1 MTPEVFALWAA
12 GAPLNEV
19 LQVCHEDQFT
29 DDPVV
34 RALVTLLERSQQDAV
49 DVVGDLNGRLNEAFF
64 VGVSVLATEVED
76 FLEDIGDEVPVVDVR
91 GAIEG
96 LADSLSAGEYPS
108 EDLTINAISSSFP
121 GRVERMGV
129 AKRRM
134 AENMHVLPRG
144 IYQPEVLKVL
154 RLNNE
159 PMTLVEVVRE
169 VVRRLGR
176 TKTNAIYTAISAL
189 KMKGQIEELDNNELR
204 IKGGR

>member
-19 LQVCHEDQFT
+19 LQVCHESQFT

-34 RALVTLLERSQQDAV
+34 RALVALLERSQQEAV
-49 DVVGDLNGRLNEAFF
+49 DVGGDLNARLNEAFF

-96 LADSLSAGEYPS
+96 LADSLSAGEYPP

-121 GRVERMGV
+121 RRVERMRD
-129 AKRRM
+129 ARRRM
-134 AENMHVLPRG
+134 AETTHVPRG

-154 RLNNE
+154 RLNHE
-159 PMTLVEVVRE
+159 PMTMVDVARE

-176 TKTNAIYTAISAL
+176 PKTNAVYTAIYTL
-189 KMKGQIEELDNNELR
+189 KAKGMLEELDSGKLS
-204 IKGGR
+204 IKR